1 MSWTLY
7 RWTWRLESP
16 LFVGAPPAGSLN
28 RCRLYVPSRALWG
41 ALTAELARRR
51 ENGFPSYKTEGATLH
66 ENARFSYLFPAE
78 CDGKH
83 WRAWLPR
90 YEERDGLVWRREDRP
105 DSKHDITNR
114 QMRLRLLD
122 ARPGTAIDP
131 DSDSAEEGSLRETE
145 CVLPRWRDI
154 ESPVAFVG
162 YVFFKEGFSD
172 LRDVKVIFVGGDT
185 RYGLGR
191 LRRVGELAS
200 SSDLFGAQVL
210 LDQDAPMI
218 QTSHLLAHTHLSDQA
233 PKIVGSQEVLAGWDR
248 TKADAF
254 RRTAETPL
262 WTPGSQVCNG
272 DVRKWKISRD
282 GVWKFAPEGSGS
294 HQGRG

>member
-1 MSWTLY
+1 VSWTLF
-7 RWTWRLESP
+7 RWTWRLESS

-51 ENGFPSYKTEGATLH
+51 ENGFPRYETEGTTLH
-66 ENARFSYLFPAE
+66 KNARFTYLFPAE
-78 CDGKH
+78 CDRKH

-105 DSKHDITNR
+105 DGKHDLTNR

-145 CVLPRWRDI
+145 CVLPQWRNN

-162 YVFFKEGFSD
+162 YVLLQQDLPE
-172 LRDVKVIFVGGDT
+172 LRDITALFLGGDT
-185 RYGLGR
+185 RYGLGW
-191 LRRVGELAS
+191 LRRLEMTPAS
-200 SSDLFGAQVL
+200 EVFGAGVSL
-210 LDQDAPMI
+210 NQDAPVV
-218 QTSHLLAHTHLSDQA
+218 QSGRLLAHTRPADHVA
-233 PKIVGSQEVLAGWDR
+233 EIVGSQELLAGWDR
-248 TKADAF
+248 TKADPF
-254 RRTAETPL
+254 RQVSGTPL
-262 WTPGSQVCNG
+262 WIPGSRV
-272 DVRKWKISRD
+272 RD
-282 GVWKFAPEGSGS
+282 GRVADWAIEEDGIWTLTGGA
-294 HQGRG
+294 Q

>member
-1 MSWTLY
+1 VSWTLF

-51 ENGFPSYKTEGATLH
+51 ENGFPSYEMEGTTLH
-66 ENARFSYLFPAE
+66 KNARFSYLFPAE

-90 YEERDGLVWRREDRP
+90 YEKRDGLVWRREDRS
-105 DSKHDITNR
+105 DGKHDLTNR
-114 QMRLRLLD
+114 DMRLLLLD

-145 CVLPRWRDI
+145 CVLSQWRSN

-162 YVFFKEGFSD
+162 YVFLHHDFLKHDLPE
-172 LRDVKVIFVGGDT
+172 LRDIFLGGDT

-191 LRRVGELAS
+191 MRRLEMTEAS
-200 SSDLFGAQVL
+200 EVFGAGVSL
-210 LDQDAPMI
+210 NQDAPVV
-218 QTSHLLAHTHLSDQA
+218 QSGHLLAHARPADHV
-233 PKIVGSQEVLAGWDR
+233 PKIVGSQELLAGWDR
-248 TKADAF
+248 TKQISF
-254 RRTAETPL
+254 QSLSETPL
-262 WTPGSQVCNG
+262 WTPGSRIREDKRAVEWRICEDG
-272 DVRKWKISRD
+272 TWKPLN
-282 GVWKFAPEGSGS
+282 ATEE
-294 HQGRG
+294 